1 MLKTTIFT
9 LSPHLGL
16 FTKASMRCDDQLEN
30 EQLDILG
37 SVPSLFKLYTQICF
51 VYAYSGKDRHQ
62 IERHVTTTLRRGLE
76 GLAEQLPWL
85 SGRVVNEGSGP
96 GKTGTFRIVK
106 TREIPLVVK
115 RFDDTAALTLE
126 KLEDARYP
134 FALLDEELVAP
145 CRTLNLPGQRVG
157 LVAETGPVLALQLN
171 LMSDGLV
178 LTIVA
183 QHNVMDM
190 VGQASVMT
198 WLSNACRGTELT
210 REQLAIATIDKSRVL
225 TLFDRDWTP
234 DEAWLDRLRIKPAA
248 ATQTSDGGSSP
259 TATVTWGYVAFSTE
273 SVAALK
279 RMATETKDP
288 NSSYITSDDAV
299 CAFIWKCLSR
309 ARTARLDGT
318 SSTVFARAVDLRAR
332 TGVPAT
338 YPGTLTNM
346 TYNHSS
352 LGAVSEEP
360 LGKIAA
366 NLRGELN
373 SSNLARDTRAL
384 ATVLD
389 RLDDKASLSIT
400 APVDASTGIMLS
412 SWASVKLYDLD
423 FGLDLGLPLA
433 VRRPAFIPV
442 ESLMYIMP
450 KSSSSSSDG
459 AIVGMC
465 LREQDWTKLGH
476 DAEWMRYV
484 SYIG

>member
-1 MLKTTIFT
+1 MT
-9 LSPHLGL
+9 
-16 FTKASMRCDDQLEN
+16 CDDSLKN

-37 SVPSLFKLYTQICF
+37 SVPSLFKLYTQISF
-51 VYAYSGKDRHQ
+51 IYAFSGKDQHQ
-62 IERHVTTTLRRGLE
+62 IERHVTTTLRRGLDD
-76 GLAEQLPWL
+76 LSKQLPWL
-85 SGRVVNEGSGP
+85 SGKVVNEGSGS

-106 TREIPLVVK
+106 ASEIPLVVK
-115 RFDDTAALTLE
+115 HFDKAALTVD
-126 KLEDARYP
+126 KLDGARYP

-145 CRTLNLPGQRVG
+145 CMTLNLPGQQVG
-157 LVAETGPVLALQLN
+157 LVGETGPVLALQLTF
-171 LMSDGLV
+171 MSDGLI

-190 VGQASVMT
+190 VGQSSVMT
-198 WLSNACRGTELT
+198 WLSKACPGTKLTQEELT
-210 REQLAIATIDKSRVL
+210 IATIDKSRVL
-225 TLFDRDWTP
+225 TLFNKDWTP
-234 DEAWLDRLRIKPAA
+234 DEAWLDRLRIKPAT
-248 ATQTSDGGSSP
+248 ATQTQTQDNASP
-259 TATVTWGYVAFSTE
+259 TVTWGYVAFSTE

-288 NSSYITSDDAV
+288 ESSYITSDDAV
-299 CAFIWKCLSR
+299 CALIWKCLSR
-309 ARTARLDGT
+309 ARAARLDAN

-332 TGVPAT
+332 IGVPT
-338 YPGTLTNM
+338 RYPGTLTSM

-352 LGAVSEEP
+352 LGAVSAEP

-366 NLRGELN
+366 NLRSQLN
-373 SSNLARDTRAL
+373 SPSLARDTRAL

-400 APVDASTGIMLS
+400 APVDPSTGIMLS
-412 SWASVKLYDLD
+412 SWASVKLHDLD
-423 FGLDLGLPLA
+423 FGLDLGHPLA

-450 KSSSSSSDG
+450 KNPSSGG

-465 LREQDWTKLGH
+465 LREQDWTLLSH
-476 DAEWMRYV
+476 DREWVQYA